1 MEEKNTLVEG
11 DFAPDFTFNDSNNH
25 SLKLSNFLGKNVI
38 LYFYPR
44 NFTPGCT
51 TEASEFVEDYAKYV
65 ENDIIIIGVSPDNEK
80 SHSEFRQHMKIPFFL
95 ASDSDKHI
103 SQKYGV
109 FGLKKF
115 MGKEYLGISR
125 TTFLIDKNGKIVK
138 IFNKVKPKGH
148 SIEILSY
155 LSNKNSNKFFS

>member
-1 MEEKNTLVEG
+1 
-11 DFAPDFTFNDSNNH
+11 
-25 SLKLSNFLGKNVI
+25 
-38 LYFYPR
+38 
-44 NFTPGCT
+44 
-51 TEASEFVEDYAKYV
+51 
-65 ENDIIIIGVSPDNEK
+65 
-80 SHSEFRQHMKIPFFL
+80 MKIPFFL
-95 ASDSDKHI
+95 ASDIDKEI

-148 SIEILSY
+148 STEI
-155 LSNKNSNKFFS
+155 SNYFLKIR

>member
-1 MEEKNTLVEG
+1 MEEKKSLYEG
-11 DFAPDFTFNDSNNH
+11 EIAPDFTFTGLDNQ
-25 SLKLSNFLGKNVI
+25 SLRLSDFLGKEVV

-44 NFTPGCT
+44 DFTPGCT
-51 TEASEFVEDYAKYV
+51 TEASEFVEDYDKYV
-65 ENDIIIIGVSPDNEK
+65 ENNIVIIGVSPDNEK
-80 SHSEFRQHMKIPFFL
+80 SHSEFRHHMKIPFFL
-95 ASDSDKHI
+95 ASDIDKEI

-115 MGKEYLGISR
+115 MGKEYLGINR

-148 SIEILSY
+148 STEILNY
-155 LSNKNSNKFFS
+155 FLKIR

>member
-1 MEEKNTLVEG
+1 MEDKNKLYEG
-11 DFAPDFTFNDSNNH
+11 DFAPDFTFNDSNNQT
-25 SLKLSNFLGKNVI
+25 LKLSNFLGNQVV

-51 TEASEFVEDYAKYV
+51 TEASEFVEDYEKYV

-95 ASDSDKHI
+95 ASDSDKQI

-125 TTFLIDKNGKIVK
+125 TTFLIDKNGKIAK
-138 IFNKVKPKGH
+138 IFNKVRPKGH
-148 SIEILSY
+148 SIEILNYFS
-155 LSNKNSNKFFS
+155 KNRH